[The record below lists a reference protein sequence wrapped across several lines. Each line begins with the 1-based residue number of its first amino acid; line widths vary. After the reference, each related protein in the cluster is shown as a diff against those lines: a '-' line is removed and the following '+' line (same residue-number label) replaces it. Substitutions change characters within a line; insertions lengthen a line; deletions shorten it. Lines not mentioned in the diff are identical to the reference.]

1 MEFLQVNEISKSFGG
16 LNAVYQVS
24 CTVREGETMGM
35 IGPNGAGKSTFF
47 NLISG
52 FLRPDHGEIRFLG
65 KGIQGKRADQICHLG
80 ITRTFQLIQNFPRM
94 TVLENVMVGAFART
108 NDGSN
113 GRAKSLKILEAVQL
127 AGKAHLPVKSLTYAE
142 KKSVELARA
151 LATEPQLILVDEYMA
166 GLTPTEV
173 QEAIGLF
180 RRIQERYAV
189 TLFLV
194 EHIMPAIMA
203 LSDRVIVLHH
213 GEKIAEGPPQEIMK
227 NRGVIESYLGEEELL
242 A

>member
-1 MEFLQVNEISKSFGG
+1 MAFLQVNEITKSFGG
-16 LNAVYQVS
+16 LNAISGVS

-47 NLISG
+47 HIISG
-52 FLRPDHGEIRFLG
+52 FLRPDRGEIRFQG
-65 KGIQGKRADQICHLG
+65 KAIQGKRPDEICHLG
-80 ITRTFQLIQNFPRM
+80 ISRTFQSIQNFPKM
-94 TVLENVMVGAFART
+94 TALENVMVGAFAHA
-108 NDGSN
+108 DGVDHARS
-113 GRAKSLKILEAVQL
+113 KSMEMLEAVQL
-127 AGKAHLPVKSLTYAE
+127 INKAHWPVKSLTYAE

-151 LATEPQLILVDEYMA
+151 LATEPKLILADEYMA

-180 RRIQERYAV
+180 QRIRQQRRI

-194 EHIMPAIMA
+194 EHIMHAIMT

-213 GEKIAEGPPQEIMK
+213 GEKIAEGTPPEIVR
-227 NRGVIESYLGEEELL
+227 NPEVIESYLGEEELL